1 LARVARC
8 LTGWC
13 SSATDKTTSPGEIVP
28 SDVLALFDL
37 DRTLLAVDCDEAW
50 VEFLIEQ
57 GAIERASFEA
67 GNRLVSERY
76 QRGEVGLLEF
86 TEFYLSTLTGH
97 PVDRLE
103 AWRETYQH
111 TRIVPAIP
119 AGSRKLVARHA
130 GQGHLCVMTT
140 AASRFL
146 AGPIGRE
153 LGFEHVIATEPEM
166 REGRFTGK
174 VSGLPNMRESKIA
187 RLDAWL
193 ADRHLRLGDFR
204 QSWFYSDSRND
215 IPLLS
220 YVTHPVAVNADPVLA
235 ELAASKRWPVMQ
247 IG

>member
-1 LARVARC
+1 
-8 LTGWC
+8 
-13 SSATDKTTSPGEIVP
+13 VP

-37 DRTLLAVDCDEAW
+37 DHTLLAIDCDEAW

-57 GAIERASFEA
+57 GAVDRTTFEA
-67 GNRLVSERY
+67 GNRLVGERY
-76 QRGEVGLLEF
+76 RRGEVGLLEF

-103 AWRETYQH
+103 AWREAYLRTK
-111 TRIVPAIP
+111 IVPAIP
-119 AGSRKLVARHA
+119 AGSRNLIARHV

-153 LGFEHVIATEPEM
+153 LRFEHVIATEPEM
-166 REGRFTGK
+166 RDGHFTGK

-193 ADRHLRLGDFR
+193 EERDLRFGDFR

-220 YVTHPVAVNADPVLA
+220 RVTHPVAVNPDATLA
-235 ELAASKRWPVMQ
+235 ELAGAKRWPVLQ